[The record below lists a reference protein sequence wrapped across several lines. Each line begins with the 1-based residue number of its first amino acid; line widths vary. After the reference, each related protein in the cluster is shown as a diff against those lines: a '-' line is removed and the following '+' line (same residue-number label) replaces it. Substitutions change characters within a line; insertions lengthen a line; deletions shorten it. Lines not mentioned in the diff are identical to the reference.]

1 MECIFKMIY
10 NWYRF
15 LKQKDAN
22 NNILRSRQIPML
34 RERFIVLLSGGYD
47 KVSMDQILASAST
60 YLMS

>member
-1 MECIFKMIY
+1 MIY